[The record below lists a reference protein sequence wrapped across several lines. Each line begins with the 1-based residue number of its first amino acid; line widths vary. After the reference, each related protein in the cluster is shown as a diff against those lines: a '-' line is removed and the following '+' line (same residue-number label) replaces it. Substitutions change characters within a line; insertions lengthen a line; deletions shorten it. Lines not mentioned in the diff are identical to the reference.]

1 MSYYIIKLIITTLLI
16 VLISEISKRSS
27 FIGAILASAPL
38 VSVLA
43 MMWLY
48 IDTRDALKITALSN
62 SIFWLVLAS
71 LPLFLVLPLLL
82 KAGVNFY
89 LSMAMSISLTV
100 LCYWLMVTV
109 LDHFGVKL

>member
-1 MSYYIIKLIITTLLI
+1 M
-16 VLISEISKRSS
+16 
-27 FIGAILASAPL
+27 GAILASAPL

-48 IDTRDALKITALSN
+48 IDTKDVSKITALSS

-71 LPLFLVLPLLL
+71 LALFIALPLLL

-89 LSMAMSISLTV
+89 LSMGVSIGVTV
-100 LCYWLMVTV
+100 FCYWLTVT
-109 LDHFGVKL
+109 LLGHYGVKL